1 MSSCDRLCTQASK
14 QAFSWSWPSCGISAW
29 SDLPVQFASC
39 RIVAC
44 PMPICSASNLVEH
57 DLVFGVVLACR
68 AERVFS
74 LGNAYHCALLVDFL
88 ISTQLLQCGCKYK
101 SEGALIC
108 STTEKSAQ
116 NRPCFFRFFPQHEEK
131 FTSNFS
137 RRGMGDRAFAGWEY
151 SKKFVLLQ
159 HHRHPII
166 RHLPH

>member
-1 MSSCDRLCTQASK
+1 MTDCALKLQNRLLRGLGLLVEYRPGLTSLSSLLHVVSSLAQCRFARL
-14 QAFSWSWPSCGISAW
+14 PS
-29 SDLPVQFASC
+29 
-39 RIVAC
+39 
-44 PMPICSASNLVEH
+44 LVEH